1 MNKKVRKI
9 LLAAMLAVF
18 LTSTSLLLQQFF
30 DNAGGEA
37 AYGDA
42 LAAALGDGAETKVPL
57 APVPQPIAVQ
67 EDEGPI
73 WIPAP
78 VEEDDPELEK
88 LAAIDLAALRETNPD
103 VIGWICIPNSRI
115 NYPLL
120 QGEDNDYYLNH
131 AWDHRNTSVGSIFLE
146 QNNSADL
153 MDYNTIVY
161 GHNMNDGSMFAGL
174 RKFSTQ
180 GYWEKHPHVYIVTDA
195 GIYRYDIFAAYK
207 APVDSATY
215 GLSFH
220 QVETKAAFL
229 LHALENSKIQTEIIP
244 EAQDRI
250 LTLSTCS
257 GAGYSTRW
265 VVQARLRMVEAER

>member
-1 MNKKVRKI
+1 MDKKLRKA
-9 LLAAMLAVF
+9 LFAALAAVF
-18 LTSTSLLLQQFF
+18 VFSTVLLLRQFS
-30 DNAGGEA
+30 DNAGGGE

-42 LAAALGDGAETKVPL
+42 LAVAMQDAAEAKVPL
-57 APVPQPIAVQ
+57 APAPDTSGVQ
-67 EDEGPI
+67 EETIPV
-73 WIPAP
+73 WVPAP

-88 LAAIDLAALRETNPD
+88 LAAIDLAALREVNAD
-103 VIGWICIPNSRI
+103 VLGWIYIPGSKI

-120 QGEDNDYYLNH
+120 QGEDNDYYLKH
-131 AWDHRNTSVGSIFLE
+131 AWDHRKTSVGSIFLE
-146 QNNSADL
+146 QRSSADL

-195 GIYRYDIFAAYK
+195 GVYRYDIFAAYK
-207 APVDSATY
+207 APVDSVTY
-215 GLSFH
+215 GLSFR
-220 QVETKAAFL
+220 QVETKATFL

-257 GAGYSTRW
+257 GAGYSNRW
-265 VVQARLRMVEAER
+265 VVQARLKMVEAE